1 MKLLFISANFPYPP
15 RTGNTILSYNHIK
28 HLSSR
33 HQIDLLSLRDQD
45 QVDAGELK
53 NWCNHISTIV
63 KTSGRRL
70 KFQKMVG
77 KLMGLPSQKSIYASE
92 SMGKWVKDQIA
103 NNSYDAVIFLQ
114 TETIQFKPANYAG
127 PCILNMEDPLV
138 LKFERSLPRYGR
150 AMQARIRYETA
161 LLKRYE
167 GKHIHEFDRVL
178 LLNAD
183 DASDY
188 KQLFPQGKFDWVP
201 YGIDTN
207 VFQPTPHIKRED
219 NSIIISGSMYHPPN
233 VEGVLFFC
241 HEVLPRVHQQIPAA
255 QLWVVGAN
263 PTDEVK
269 RLAQQEGIT
278 VTGSVPDVR
287 DYLCRAR
294 VSICPVKLKVG
305 TQTKVLE
312 AMACGTPVV
321 TTSAGN
327 NGIGATSGQHLWV
340 ADEPE
345 HIAAQVVSLLR
356 HKNWD
361 AFSKTGREFVVQH
374 FAWEHSAARLEEII
388 QQILIERAK
397 R

>member
-1 MKLLFISANFPYPP
+1 
-15 RTGNTILSYNHIK
+15 
-28 HLSSR
+28 
-33 HQIDLLSLRDQD
+33 
-45 QVDAGELK
+45 
-53 NWCNHISTIV
+53 
-63 KTSGRRL
+63 
-70 KFQKMVG
+70 
-77 KLMGLPSQKSIYASE
+77 
-92 SMGKWVKDQIA
+92 
-103 NNSYDAVIFLQ
+103 
-114 TETIQFKPANYAG
+114 
-127 PCILNMEDPLV
+127 MEDPLV

-361 AFSKTGREFVVQH
+361 AFSETGREFVVQH